1 MPSGT
6 TVVAG
11 IEVPSTSVV
20 FLTMVGIHV
29 LLGLVCVVAG
39 AVAML
44 SPKRNGRHPL
54 FGTVYFWCL
63 SAVFASAA
71 SLAAVRW
78 AEDYHLFILAFYV
91 DNGKNLPL
99 WKELPPLAFWLLP
112 TAVGIPVVVY
122 ALLRHPFV
130 RAAAQSGLRAR

>member
-11 IEVPSTSVV
+11 LEVPSTSVV

-29 LLGLVCVVAG
+29 LLGLACVVAG

-78 AEDYHLFILAFYV
+78 AEDYHLFILGALSF
-91 DNGKNLPL
+91 
-99 WKELPPLAFWLLP
+99 
-112 TAVGIPVVVY
+112 TAAVIGHTARRRYWPKW
-122 ALLRHPFV
+122 V
-130 RAAAQSGLRAR
+130 RLHITGMGLS